1 VEILSP
7 STALSDRHTK
17 YEYYQQQGVPNYLI
31 VDVEQKKTEIYAL
44 AEGAYQLQDGGSEY
58 QFNLSRDCSI
68 TPQLN
73 AVFD

>member
-1 VEILSP
+1 MEILSP
-7 STALSDRHTK
+7 STALRDRHTK
-17 YEYYQQQGVPNYLI
+17 YQYYQQQGVPYYLI
-31 VDVEQKKTEIYAL
+31 VDVEQKKIEIYAL

-58 QFNLSRDCSI
+58 QFNLSSDCSI